1 MTLAAAAAVVVDFD
15 GAGFFI
21 IECLTSGVTNM
32 TDTECLL
39 RARECEN
46 RSKVVGDRELSIEWA
61 LLSME
66 WHYLVSQR
74 AQHQPEQLTFE

>member
-1 MTLAAAAAVVVDFD
+1 
-15 GAGFFI
+15 
-21 IECLTSGVTNM
+21 M

-46 RSKVVGDRELSIEWA
+46 RSKVVSDRELSSEWA

-74 AQHQPEQLTFE
+74 AQHEPEQLTFE